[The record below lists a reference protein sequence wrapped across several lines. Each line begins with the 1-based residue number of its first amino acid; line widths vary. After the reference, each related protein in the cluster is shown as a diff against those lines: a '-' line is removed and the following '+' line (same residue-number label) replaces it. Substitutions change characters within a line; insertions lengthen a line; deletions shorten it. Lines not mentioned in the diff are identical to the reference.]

1 MRANHFRAGNL
12 LLLLIVCLAMLVL
25 AGNEVLAEEQNQWT
39 SDESAHVTE
48 ESIIIEDGVSFTPEG
63 NLTLVDDIQRSDDTD
78 KQFLTVETRDGSL
91 FFIVIDRSANRD
103 NVYFLN
109 LVDDADLIALLRDPE
124 LTEEIEDLMRVPEIT
139 TAPEDNKPEIND
151 PVTEPKSSL
160 SGKRPAL
167 LVLLL
172 VAGGAV
178 FWIVRYKPFTQKG
191 QQDFAVPEYDFA
203 DENDLEESVENEVN
217 QPDEPA
223 DKDE

>member
-1 MRANHFRAGNL
+1 MRANHFRAGN

-39 SDESAHVTE
+39 SDETAHVSE
-48 ESIIIEDGVSFTPEG
+48 ESIIEDGVSFTPEG

-78 KQFLTVETRDGSL
+78 KQFITVETRDGSL
-91 FFIVIDRSANRD
+91 FFIVIDRSADRD

-109 LVDDADLIALLRDPE
+109 LVDDADLIALLKDPE
-124 LTEEIEDLMRVPEIT
+124 LTKEIEDLMRVTQIT
-139 TAPEDNKPEIND
+139 TAPEENKPEIND
-151 PVTEPKSSL
+151 PVTEPKSAM
-160 SGKRPAL
+160 SGKGPAL
-167 LVLLL
+167 LVLIL

-178 FWIVRYKPFTQKG
+178 FWIVRYKPFTQKR
-191 QQDFAVPEYDFA
+191 QQDFAVPEYDIA
-203 DENDLEESVENEVN
+203 DENDLDESVEKEVN

>member
-1 MRANHFRAGNL
+1 MRANHFRAGN

-25 AGNEVLAEEQNQWT
+25 AGNEVLAEEEDKWT
-39 SDESAHVTE
+39 SDESAHVSE

-78 KQFLTVETRDGSL
+78 KQFITVETRDGSL

-109 LVDDADLIALLRDPE
+109 LVDDADLIALLKDPE
-124 LTEEIEDLMRVPEIT
+124 LTKEIEDLMRMPEIT
-139 TAPEDNKPEIND
+139 TVPEENNPEIND
-151 PVTEPKSSL
+151 PVTAPKSAL
-160 SGKRPAL
+160 SGKGPAL
-167 LVLLL
+167 IVLIL

-178 FWIVRYKPFTQKG
+178 FWIVRYKPFTQKR
-191 QQDFAVPEYDFA
+191 QQDFAVPEYVFA
-203 DENDLEESVENEVN
+203 DENDLDESVESEVN
-217 QPDEPA
+217 QQDGPA